1 MQLRAAVGRV
11 EPERAQRSRCRFARP
26 VRLDARACGVVVGS
40 SPGARVRRRDAAA
53 DGRGPAP
60 RHPGVRPAAGRAH
73 RRRRAVHRRE
83 GLRVGVS
90 GCLRGR
96 SARARRSGAR
106 PRVAGS
112 SDRRPSS
119 ARGVARSPRR
129 TRRFRRPA
137 SSVPSS
143 RRPVRDGGRRCSR
156 WAAPRVETARSFS
169 RLASPPTATRPRAR
183 VFPRTGPAEESHEHP
198 ARVLRTRSS
207 LARPAATGGH
217 SAHRRGRRVTR
228 SGDCA
233 ASGDSLPRPRARR
246 HRRLSDERR
255 PLRHERR
262 RRATSLHR
270 PCLHLEREAAPG
282 TRGNGATPIRP
293 IHPPR

>member
-169 RLASPPTATRPRAR
+169 RLASPPTATRP
-183 VFPRTGPAEESHEHP
+183 S
-198 ARVLRTRSS
+198 RS
-207 LARPAATGGH
+207 RI
-217 SAHRRGRRVTR
+217 SAHRACRGISRTSR
-228 SGDCA
+228 SSTSHALFTGSPGSHRWTLG
-233 ASGDSLPRPRARR
+233 ASSWTAGHAE
-246 HRRLSDERR
+246 RRLRCFWRFTTPTSCTASS
-255 PLRHERR
+255 PSRR
-262 RRATSLHR
+262 RTSSSAAR
-270 PCLHLEREAAPG
+270 TAAPG
-282 TRGNGATPIRP
+282 HELASALPSP
-293 IHPPR
+293 